1 MRRAR
6 PKAGQEGPQA
16 PDPGTQRLWAIRSR
30 GVTGTDARAHA
41 GGPAPDPR
49 PADLSPPSAVT
60 TSPPGETQARGD
72 AGGWGS
78 GSKVCPGPA
87 LLPSGPGRHLPP
99 ESQTRRP
106 LSRCCEPGRPRLGA
120 SAAPSFSSTGPWQ
133 HGTEVRPPG
142 ACRPPCGPRRREP
155 GKGAGPRGRTNG
167 AAEEGAPRQRGPAC
181 AASPFAVPGGLG
193 RTHRPTPDW
202 RERSLS
208 RFWRTPGAS

>member
-60 TSPPGETQARGD
+60 TSPAGETQARGD

-155 GKGAGPRGRTNG
+155 GKGAGPAGTYQRRGRGGG
-167 AAEEGAPRQRGPAC
+167 AASTWPRLRCLPFCSPGRLGAHT
-181 AASPFAVPGGLG
+181 
-193 RTHRPTPDW
+193 RTHP
-202 RERSLS
+202 
-208 RFWRTPGAS
+208 